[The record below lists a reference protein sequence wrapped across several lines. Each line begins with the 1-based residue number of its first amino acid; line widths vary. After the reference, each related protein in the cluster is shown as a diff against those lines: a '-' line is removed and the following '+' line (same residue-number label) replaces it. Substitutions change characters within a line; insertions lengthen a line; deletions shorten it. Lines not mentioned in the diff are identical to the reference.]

1 MILEILFL
9 SLAIRSYGNKFE
21 YYETVKAS
29 ENDKSN
35 FKLETNASWPGNEY
49 KLNEKSSCINKD
61 GQKEENDLEFS
72 DVSNQYATIG
82 NYYQYC
88 IPYDENTKHLVGT
101 TDEAPEYYR
110 YWED

>member
-61 GQKEENDLEFS
+61 GLKEENDLEYS
-72 DVSNQYATIG
+72 DVSNQIVMKFIFYLLM
-82 NYYQYC
+82 
-88 IPYDENTKHLVGT
+88 NTHIWKMKLK
-101 TDEAPEYYR
+101 DMLKKKA
-110 YWED
+110 

>member
-1 MILEILFL
+1 MYYIVSKKRILIIIFLMILEILFL

-21 YYETVKAS
+21 YYEAVKAS

-72 DVSNQYATIG
+72 DVSNQIVMKFDSSVDCYL
-82 NYYQYC
+82 YF
-88 IPYDENTKHLVGT
+88 E
-101 TDEAPEYYR
+101 EE
-110 YWED
+110 